1 MADEED
7 GKSWL
12 LPSEIPFD
20 ELKEH
25 ALDFH
30 TAKAARLCD
39 ETEGLVITP

>member
-12 LPSEIPFD
+12 LLSEVPFD
-20 ELKEH
+20 ELKGH

-30 TAKAARLCD
+30 KAKAARLCD
-39 ETEGLVITP
+39 ETENLVITP